1 MLKILLVHQNFPGQF
16 RGLTPALLQAGHQVR
31 AISMRPEKVLAGVP
45 NFHYK
50 PSRGS
55 SETVH
60 PWLVSTESAVL
71 RAEAVSA
78 RVQQMVREGWVPDM
92 VLGHTGWG
100 EMLLLRPVLPHA
112 R

>member
-55 SETVH
+55 SETVS
-60 PWLVSTESAVL
+60 PTVSTLPSSA
-71 RAEAVSA
+71 
-78 RVQQMVREGWVPDM
+78 
-92 VLGHTGWG
+92 
-100 EMLLLRPVLPHA
+100 
-112 R
+112 